1 MSTRKRLICIACGG
15 SAGHIFPG
23 LALAEELTK
32 RYGEG
37 IEILFLTSDNKLAQS
52 LFADSGFN
60 FYALP
65 LKGIK
70 IKKCLDNFPRQV
82 SISRDRSDAIHLIS
96 IALEHMAK
104 GGKPFL
110 DILRNTHI
118 DGRGIRL

>member
-1 MSTRKRLICIACGG
+1 MSDRKKLIYIACGG

-37 IEILFLTSDNKLAQS
+37 IKILFLTSDNKLAYS

-65 LKGIK
+65 LEGV
-70 IKKCLDNFPRQV
+70 KKR
-82 SISRDRSDAIHLIS
+82 AIH
-96 IALEHMAK
+96 EHPGFILSLFK
-104 GGKPFL
+104 GTLKSM
-110 DILRNTHI
+110 
-118 DGRGIRL
+118 GIIFANRPDCFV